1 VNSLRSLS
9 TPSFNGSNISR
20 KRNAKERET
29 TSRNTPSNR
38 KEERGTPQRVEL
50 LNEIETEL
58 KSTTLYTAIANEP
71 QPIKKNEKQE
81 IQEAVKRAAAWSKE
95 RKTRKSK

>member
-1 VNSLRSLS
+1 MALTSVAKG
-9 TPSFNGSNISR
+9 TP
-20 KRNAKERET
+20 
-29 TSRNTPSNR
+29 R
-38 KEERGTPQRVEL
+38 KEKLLQEILHQIERKKEELLKELKL

-71 QPIKKNEKQE
+71 QPIKKNKKQE
-81 IQEAVKRAAAWSKE
+81 IQEAVRRAAAWSKA

>member
-1 VNSLRSLS
+1 MALTSVAKG
-9 TPSFNGSNISR
+9 TP
-20 KRNAKERET
+20 
-29 TSRNTPSNR
+29 R
-38 KEERGTPQRVEL
+38 KEKLLQEILHQIERKKEELLKELKL

-58 KSTTLYTAIANEP
+58 KSTTLYAAIANEP
-71 QPIKKNEKQE
+71 QPIKKNKKQE

>member
-1 VNSLRSLS
+1 MALTSVAKG
-9 TPSFNGSNISR
+9 TP
-20 KRNAKERET
+20 
-29 TSRNTPSNR
+29 R
-38 KEERGTPQRVEL
+38 KEKLLQEILHQIERKKEELLKELKL

-71 QPIKKNEKQE
+71 QPIKKNKKQE

-95 RKTRKSK
+95 RKTRKTK

>member
-1 VNSLRSLS
+1 MALTSVAKG
-9 TPSFNGSNISR
+9 TP
-20 KRNAKERET
+20 
-29 TSRNTPSNR
+29 R
-38 KEERGTPQRVEL
+38 KEKLLQEILHQIERKKEELLKELKL

-71 QPIKKNEKQE
+71 QPIKKNKKQE

-95 RKTRKSK
+95 RTTRKSK

>member
-1 VNSLRSLS
+1 MALTSVAKG
-9 TPSFNGSNISR
+9 TP
-20 KRNAKERET
+20 
-29 TSRNTPSNR
+29 R
-38 KEERGTPQRVEL
+38 KEKLLQEILHQIERKKEELLKELKL

-58 KSTTLYTAIANEP
+58 KSTTLYTPLANEP
-71 QPIKKNEKQE
+71 QPIKKNKKQE

>member
-1 VNSLRSLS
+1 MALTSVAKG
-9 TPSFNGSNISR
+9 TP
-20 KRNAKERET
+20 
-29 TSRNTPSNR
+29 R
-38 KEERGTPQRVEL
+38 KEKLLQEILHQIERKKEELLKELKL

-71 QPIKKNEKQE
+71 QPIKKNKKQE